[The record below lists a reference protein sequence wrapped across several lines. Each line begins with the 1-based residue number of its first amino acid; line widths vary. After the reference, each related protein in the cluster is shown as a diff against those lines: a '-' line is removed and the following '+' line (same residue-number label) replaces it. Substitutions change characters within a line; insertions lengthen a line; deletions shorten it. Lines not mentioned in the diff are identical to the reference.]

1 MFEKNKF
8 ILIILIIIVVFSAIS
23 AVSAGLFDFLAPSK
37 ANADD
42 VIFEAIGGDDFLNAT
57 LKGCVKISEENIPDG
72 TFNTNVG
79 EFGYYNA
86 KNISY
91 VDTQGRHGYMI
102 VWKTTPDKYN
112 FNTSSNVNL
121 YLSAYLTDR
130 NAKTFIEYS
139 YENKNVYGIILGS
152 DEITY
157 SESELIYVI
166 LGLNP
171 YGFDLSYSGDS
182 TTTSS
187 ASTTSSDHYHT
198 VVEDRYSLSR
208 NDPDS
213 YYDYYEY
220 GDNYEIDNYLESQG
234 YE

>member
-1 MFEKNKF
+1 M
-8 ILIILIIIVVFSAIS
+8 
-23 AVSAGLFDFLAPSK
+23 
-37 ANADD
+37 
-42 VIFEAIGGDDFLNAT
+42 
-57 LKGCVKISEENIPDG
+57 
-72 TFNTNVG
+72 
-79 EFGYYNA
+79 
-86 KNISY
+86 
-91 VDTQGRHGYMI
+91 
-102 VWKTTPDKYN
+102 
-112 FNTSSNVNL
+112 
-121 YLSAYLTDR
+121 
-130 NAKTFIEYS
+130 
-139 YENKNVYGIILGS
+139 GS

-208 NDPDS
+208 NDPGS